1 MPPRKRKN
9 WLLRWSPR
17 LFAGLGVLVVVLLL
31 SAPPSVN
38 LVAPGKTTAAACRPV
53 INVAP
58 VEVYRSYIVPDA
70 AEDVVDTHINPPEYK
85 YFGPDEVDQLDGR
98 MAYAI
103 GCEQARTNRLT
114 TTLFVVVVWAFATH
128 RWFLWAARVRR
139 EDAELEAFLE
149 RRAQADHGP
158 EEKQS

>member
-1 MPPRKRKN
+1 MTPKQRRS
-9 WLLRWSPR
+9 WLLRWVPR
-17 LFAGLGVLVVVLLL
+17 LFAGLGVLVVAVML

-38 LVAPGKTTAAACRPV
+38 LVSAGKTAAAPCRPV

-70 AEDVVDTHINPPEYK
+70 AEDAVDTHINPPEYK
-85 YFGPDEVDQLDGR
+85 YFGPDEVDRLDGR
-98 MAYAI
+98 LAYAI

-114 TTLFVVVVWAFATH
+114 TTLFVGVVWAFATH

-139 EDAELEAFLE
+139 EDAEIAAAREHRTQANHDPEA
-149 RRAQADHGP
+149 
-158 EEKQS
+158 KQS

>member
-1 MPPRKRKN
+1 M
-9 WLLRWSPR
+9 
-17 LFAGLGVLVVVLLL
+17 VVVLLL

-85 YFGPDEVDQLDGR
+85 YFGPDEVDRLDGR

-103 GCEQARTNRLT
+103 GCEQARTDRLT
-114 TTLFVVVVWAFATH
+114 TTLFVGVVWSFAAH
-128 RWFLWAARVRR
+128 RWFSWAARVRR
-139 EDAELEAFLE
+139 EDAELEALRE
-149 RRAQADHGP
+149 RRAQTNHDP
-158 EEKQS
+158 ETKQT